1 MRPGTTGTS
10 AVARPQQQPPQT
22 FQPKSE
28 WKHEDEANFLFVYL
42 PGFALEQLTITS
54 DYSNRTVK
62 VQGQRRLPNNKLL
75 PLNETFAIPEESD
88 LSKMDKQF
96 GRGVLMLKLPK
107 NIIIPQQQTTRETKE
122 ETPMPQEQVGDS
134 TARKDEEIYPPKEM
148 SKQNPDR
155 AAIVPQVTATGDEK
169 NMMMAAKG
177 DEEKLA
183 GRNEENDGDGK
194 PDKPEGLGVK
204 EDESKAES
212 TESATSGSA
221 MSVAKV
227 EEKEKD
233 KSPKLADA
241 KGKETK
247 KENANG
253 SAKQGIVKELNQD
266 RKLMANMGAAVL
278 IIMGL
283 GVSILYLRS

>member
-122 ETPMPQEQVGDS
+122 ETPMPQE
-134 TARKDEEIYPPKEM
+134 
-148 SKQNPDR
+148 
-155 AAIVPQVTATGDEK
+155 QVTATGDEK